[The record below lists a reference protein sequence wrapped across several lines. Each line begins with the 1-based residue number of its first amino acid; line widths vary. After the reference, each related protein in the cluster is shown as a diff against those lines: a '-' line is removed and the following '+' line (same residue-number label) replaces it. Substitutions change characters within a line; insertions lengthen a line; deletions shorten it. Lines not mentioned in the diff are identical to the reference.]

1 MSTRWAFLFA
11 WIAAILFSHGASGAA
26 ETPWAAVDRFDEL
39 SGWSAH
45 PADGVEMKIRAGE
58 GQTGGAMRVDF
69 DFVKGGGYAVAH
81 KAFDIDLPENY
92 AFSFLVRGDA
102 SPNHIEFKL
111 IDDSGENVWWSV
123 RRDVVFASTWQ
134 TFRIK
139 KRQIQFA
146 WGPKGGGEI
155 THVAAIEF
163 AITAGSGGKGSVW
176 IDDLALQPLP
186 IPSATPPPPTATAS
200 SFLAGHEPG
209 FALDGDPTLSWE
221 PRPDDHSPSLLVDLG
236 EIREI
241 GGLTIEWVPGR
252 GAGDYVV
259 EGSTDGN
266 EWTLLRAVGGGNGGK
281 DPVYLP
287 ETETRWLRLSIAG
300 GTGGSKPAVRDLT
313 IQPLAW
319 SASRESFFQAIAR
332 DAPLGHYPRALCGE
346 QTYWTVVGVDADPRE
361 ALINEEG
368 MIETGRGAFSIEP
381 FLFLNG
387 RLITWSD
394 VVTEQGLQDGRLP
407 IPWVVWRWGGIT
419 LVITAFATGD
429 PGASSVVV
437 RYRLVNGE
445 KEPVRGNLFLAVRP
459 FQVNPPTQFLNLA
472 GGTAPI
478 RRIARDGKVIRVNE
492 DQRIAT
498 LSRSSG
504 FGATAFDGGE
514 IVTDYLAEGKLP
526 TASAVE
532 DPFAAASGALAF
544 AIDLPPGGE
553 REVDLLV
560 PLYDASPVPSF
571 AGDGPARD
579 WVEGRMGEAVESWSE
594 KTGRFGIVLPDSASR
609 ILRVLQS
616 QLAYILV
623 DRAGPAI
630 QPGTR
635 SYARSWIRDGALTS
649 AVLLRMGHLEAARAF
664 ADWYAP
670 YQYANGKIPCVV
682 DARGADPVPEHDSSG
697 EFIFLIAEVY
707 RYSGDRTWLEGMWPR
722 VEAAVGYLDSLRQER
737 RTPEYRTPEKQ
748 KFFGLLPESISH
760 EGYSAKPMHSYW
772 DDLFAWRGFR
782 EGASLALILGRREE
796 SKRIGRIA
804 DEFQTDLL
812 ASIQA
817 AMRDHGIDY
826 IPGCA
831 DLGDIDPTSTAI
843 GLSPLSAG
851 EVLPKDAVE
860 RTFEKYYEFFRDRRD
875 GAPWEA
881 FTPYEARVAGAFVRL
896 GWRDRAQ
903 ELLDFFIGTLRPQGW
918 NAFAEVVWRDP
929 RLARFVGDIPHSW
942 VGSEFARSVLDMFAY
957 DDTGEGPL
965 VLGAGVPLGWLRGGA
980 GVAVKDLPT
989 PHGLISYSMRMRG
1002 GAIEVDVGQGPHVP
1016 GGGIVVRPPLPGP
1029 IRSVAVNGRDL
1040 LPTPEGEIVLRAL
1053 PAKIVIRF

>member
-1 MSTRWAFLFA
+1 MNARKAALIA
-11 WIAAILFSHGASGAA
+11 WIAVVLFAHGASGAA
-26 ETPWAAVDRFDEL
+26 ETPAEVDRFDNL
-39 SGWSAH
+39 AGWSAH
-45 PADGVEMKIRAGE
+45 PADGVEMKIRADG
-58 GQTGGAMRVDF
+58 GRTGGAMRIDF
-69 DFVKGGGYAVAH
+69 DFQKGGGYAVVH
-81 KAFDIDLPENY
+81 KAFDLDLPENY
-92 AFSFLVRGDA
+92 AFSFMVRGDA
-102 SPNHIEFKL
+102 PSNHIEFKL
-111 IDDSGENVWWSV
+111 IDSSGENVWWSV
-123 RRDVVFASTWQ
+123 RRDVAFKSTGEI
-134 TFRIK
+134 FRIK

-163 AITAGSGGKGSVW
+163 AITAGSGGKGTVW
-176 IDDLALQPLP
+176 IDDLALQSLP
-186 IPSATPPPPTATAS
+186 VASATPPPPTATAS
-200 SFLAGHEPG
+200 SFLAGHEPWL
-209 FALDGDPTLSWE
+209 ALDGDPTLSWE
-221 PRPDDHSPSLLVDLG
+221 PRPDDPSPSLLVDLG
-236 EIREI
+236 QVREI
-241 GGLTIEWVPGR
+241 GGLTIEWAPGL
-252 GAGDYVV
+252 GAGDYIV

-266 EWTLLRAVGGGNGGK
+266 EWTLLRTVRGGNGGK

-287 ETETRWLRLSIAG
+287 ETETRWLRCSMPRGAG
-300 GTGGSKPAVRDLT
+300 GAGPAVRDLT

-346 QTYWTVVGVDADPRE
+346 QTYWTVVGVDADRCE

-368 MIETGRGAFSIEP
+368 MVETGRGAFSIEP
-381 FLFLNG
+381 FLFLGG
-387 RLITWSD
+387 RLIAWSD
-394 VVTEQGLQDGRLP
+394 VNTEQGLEEGRLP
-407 IPWVVWRWGGIT
+407 IPWVAWRRGGIT

-429 PGASSVVV
+429 SGASSVVV

-445 KEPVRGNLFLAVRP
+445 KDPVRGSLFLAVRP
-459 FQVNPPTQFLNLA
+459 FQVNPPVQFLNMA

-478 RRIARDGKVIRVNE
+478 RRVVRDGSVIRVNE
-492 DQRIAT
+492 DQRIAS
-498 LSRSSG
+498 LSRPSG
-504 FGATAFDGGE
+504 FGAVAFDGGE
-514 IVTDYLAEGKLP
+514 IVTDYLAEGRLP
-526 TASAVE
+526 TSSFVE

-544 AIDLPPGGE
+544 TIDLPSGGE

-560 PLYDASPVPSF
+560 PFYVGSPVPSF
-571 AGDGPARD
+571 AGDGPARE
-579 WVEGRMGEAVESWSE
+579 WVDGKMREAVDSWKE
-594 KTGRFGIVLPDSASR
+594 KTGRFGIVLPRSASR
-609 ILRVLQS
+609 VLDVLQS

-623 DRAGPAI
+623 ERAGPAI

-649 AVLLRMGHLEAARAF
+649 AVLLRMGHLDAARDF

-682 DARGADPVPEHDSSG
+682 DTRGADPVPEHDSSG
-697 EFIFLIAEVY
+697 EFIFLIAEIY
-707 RYSGDRTWLEGMWPR
+707 RYSGDRAWLEGMWPR
-722 VEAAVGYLDSLRQER
+722 VQAAVGYLDSLRQER

-748 KFFGLLPESISH
+748 KLFGLLPESISH
-760 EGYSAKPMHSYW
+760 EGYSSKPMHSYW

-782 EGASLALILGRREE
+782 DGASLAAILGREE
-796 SKRIGRIA
+796 EAARIGRIA
-804 DEFQTDLL
+804 DEFQADLL

-817 AMRDHGIDY
+817 AMRDHGINY

-843 GLSPLSAG
+843 ALSPLGAG
-851 EVLPKDAVE
+851 AILPKEAVE
-860 RTFEKYYEFFRDRRD
+860 RTFEGYYEFFRNRRE

-942 VGSEFARSVLDMFAY
+942 VGSEFARSVLDMFAF
-957 DDTGEGPL
+957 DDTGDGPL
-965 VLGAGVPLGWLRGGA
+965 VLGAGLPLGWLRGGS

-989 PHGLISYSMRMRG
+989 PHGLLSYAMQMRG
-1002 GAIEVDVGQGPHVP
+1002 DAIEVDVEKGPRIP
-1016 GGGIVVRPPLPGP
+1016 AGGIIVRPPLPGV
-1029 IRSVAVNGRDL
+1029 IRGVTVNGRGL
-1040 LPTPEGEIVLRAL
+1040 LPTPEGEIVLREL
-1053 PAKIVIRF
+1053 PAKILIRF